1 MINALG
7 HLMPDH
13 DNTAAFDFV
22 KPYEQPVKIGG
33 QAACRK
39 CSRVQMSSLCAEWLN
54 FIVSCDTMSTYE
66 HLCRKCKL
74 V

>member
-39 CSRVQMSSLCAEWLN
+39 CFPGCKCQACVQSG
-54 FIVSCDTMSTYE
+54 
-66 HLCRKCKL
+66 
-74 V
+74 